1 MNACDARGPFGDS
14 IMVMADE
21 RDHPL
26 CVGGRKKST
35 GPAFLRATARE
46 PAFPML
52 CGGGGRR
59 KGAK

>member
-21 RDHPL
+21 RDHL
-26 CVGGRKKST
+26 LGVGGPKKST
-35 GPAFLRATARE
+35 GPASLRATARE

-59 KGAK
+59 KGVR